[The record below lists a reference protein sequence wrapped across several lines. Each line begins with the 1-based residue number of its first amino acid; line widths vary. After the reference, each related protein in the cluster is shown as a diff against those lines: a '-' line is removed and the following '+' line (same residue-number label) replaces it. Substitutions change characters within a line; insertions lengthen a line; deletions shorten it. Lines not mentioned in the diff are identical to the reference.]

1 LIEAIKEIESY
12 LNTLKEDQK
21 QREIKVAN
29 FKRFIQAD
37 DPEGLVSVGKTLIQL
52 KQEFQMVR
60 EFIFNI
66 ENALIPI
73 RRINN

>member
-1 LIEAIKEIESY
+1 MIKSIKEIESY

-21 QREIKVAN
+21 QRVIKIEN

-37 DPEGLVSVGKTLIQL
+37 DPEGLVTLGKTLLLL

-60 EFIFNI
+60 EFIYNI
-66 ENALIPI
+66 ENALKLKEIT
-73 RRINN
+73 N